1 MKNFVRL
8 ASVFLAF
15 LVTVAAARRA
25 GAAVVWTATFESNKS
40 GDVCSSAATTA
51 EFKPGINEKNGARI
65 NAEVLA
71 AAAHSGTLGCQIT
84 VHPDD
89 LLPPYNQ
96 DRVDIQHPSTLTD
109 EGKDSYLS
117 GWYMMPTDAQM
128 RNEFGFYETNK
139 SFANA
144 MDIWVAPK
152 TGGGTT
158 INFAIGFLPDKA
170 TWTADFKAGVWHQ
183 VGIHVHWSQTATT
196 GYVDMWLD
204 GVQTVTMLKG
214 KTKPNADTLF
224 YQTGLHR
231 KLPMS
236 FTDTIVFDDFYEGD
250 ALADMHLMAP
260 GAGGD
265 GGVTP
270 TDGGATGAAGASGAS
285 GASGAGGAT
294 GAAGAA
300 GTAGATG
307 AAGSTTSGAAGAS
320 TTGAAGSTT
329 SGAAG
334 ASTTGAAGSTT
345 SGAAGAST
353 TGAAGSTTS
362 GAAGAR
368 GGGSSGSGCSY
379 AASKGDAPPILIVAG
394 FASLLIARR
403 RRGRGRP

>member
-1 MKNFVRL
+1 MKNFVRS
-8 ASVFLAF
+8 ASVFLTF
-15 LVTVAAARRA
+15 LCAVAAARRA

-40 GDVCSSAATTA
+40 GDVCSSAAANA

-96 DRVDIQHPSTLTD
+96 NRVDIQHPSTLTD

-170 TWTADFKAGVWHQ
+170 SWTADFKAGVWHQ
-183 VGIHVHWSQTATT
+183 VGIHVHWSQTATI
-196 GYVDMWLD
+196 GYADMWLD

-236 FTDTIVFDDFYEGD
+236 VIDTIVFDDFYEGD
-250 ALADMHLMAP
+250 ALADMHLIAP

-270 TDGGATGAAGASGAS
+270 IDGGATGAAGGAGTAGS
-285 GASGAGGAT
+285 GGAT
-294 GAAGAA
+294 GSAGAA

-334 ASTTGAAGSTT
+334 ASTTGAAGATT

-362 GAAGAR
+362 GAAGAK

-379 AASKGDAPPILIVAG
+379 AAPKGDSAPLLIVAG

-403 RRGRGRP
+403 RRGRERQ